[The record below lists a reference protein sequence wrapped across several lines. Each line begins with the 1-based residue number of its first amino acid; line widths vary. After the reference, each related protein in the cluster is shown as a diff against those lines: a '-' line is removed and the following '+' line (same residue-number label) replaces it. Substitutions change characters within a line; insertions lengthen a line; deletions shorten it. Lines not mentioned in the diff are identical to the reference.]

1 MSDSRGQSSEQSS
14 GASPTDGSRPGAWQ
28 QVLAQLGARP
38 GSYSAEQLAELA
50 RRAGVSDPS
59 QLASL
64 GRALGVGQGAATGGV
79 PQHLLFTVGE
89 VVCALPAEAVQGVE
103 RILDVTPVPNTASWV
118 LGVVQVWGTIVSV
131 VDMQALLG
139 LPPQQVTSRS
149 RLLVV
154 TTGDMS
160 VGFLVPAIVEMHALG
175 DNVAGRVDARAAP
188 EWVRPYALG
197 ALQDGSRTVVVLDP
211 KRLLSNDKLHRYQ
224 GG

>member
-1 MSDSRGQSSEQSS
+1 MSDSRGQSSGQSS
-14 GASPTDGSRPGAWQ
+14 GASPTDGGRPEAWQ
-28 QVLAQLGARP
+28 QVLAQLGAQP

-64 GRALGVGQGAATGGV
+64 GRALGIGQGVATSGV
-79 PQHLLFTVGE
+79 PQHLLFAVGE

-131 VDMQALLG
+131 VDLQALLG
-139 LPPQQVTSRS
+139 LPPQPVTSRS

-154 TTGDMS
+154 TAGDMS

-175 DNVAGRVDARAAP
+175 DNVAGRVDARAVP
-188 EWVRPYALG
+188 EWARPYALG
-197 ALQDGSRTVVVLDP
+197 ALQDDSRTVVVLDP
-211 KRLLSNDKLHRYQ
+211 KRLLSSDRLQRYQ